1 MRQSNSYI
9 ILFTLVTTIFV
20 GGTLALTSIAL
31 GPRQAMS
38 IEFDTK
44 SQILNAVMDL
54 GKNDNV
60 LGIYEKRIVSLVVDS
75 KGNEVTTDAKGQ
87 PIVAEKIDVAK
98 NYKLKPEE
106 RYLPVFKYVSEQDP
120 NKVEAYI
127 LPVYGNGL
135 WDRIW
140 GFVALDDQ
148 LTTIKGISFGHKA
161 ETPGLGARI
170 ADDPVVSGRFK
181 DKKIYDTK
189 GNLVSVEMVKG
200 EKGEPL
206 DDHHVDGMS
215 GATMT
220 GKGVNSMLK
229 NYFENYQA
237 YFEKVK
243 ASRVSGI

>member
-1 MRQSNSYI
+1 MRQSNGYI

-31 GPRQAMS
+31 GPRQAKS

-54 GKNDNV
+54 KKDDDV

-106 RYLPVFKYVSEQDP
+106 RYLPVFKYKSEQDP
-120 NKVEAYI
+120 NTIEAYI

-140 GFVALDDQ
+140 GFVALDEQ
-148 LTTIKGISFGHKA
+148 LTSIKGISFGHKA

-181 DKKIYDTK
+181 DKKIYDDK

-220 GKGVNSMLK
+220 GKGVNKMLK
-229 NYFENYQA
+229 SYFENYQA

-243 ASRVSGI
+243 SSRVAGI